1 MRIIECSVMAKT
13 GNPEESQ
20 DGTIVT
26 DDFAAVVDGATD
38 KSSRTF
44 DGISGGRF
52 AMTVVTEAIS
62 RLPAEAD
69 CAQAV
74 AALTI
79 ALAHALPD
87 RLPPAER
94 PGAVTV
100 IYSDARREVW
110 KIGDV
115 GFWYAGL
122 PHQQGQKPVDAVA
135 SAMRAAV
142 VRAELISGT
151 TVEELTTHDV
161 GREAIM
167 PLLRRQTLF
176 ANNPAA
182 GNLAYP
188 VLDGRAV
195 PQELVTST
203 SVPPDITE
211 LVLASDGYPEILP
224 TLEES
229 EKRVREMMAADP
241 LCIGILRGTKG
252 LTPAGVGFDDRSYL
266 RLEI

>member
-1 MRIIECSVMAKT
+1 MRIIECSVVAKT

-20 DGTIVT
+20 DGAIVT

-38 KSSRTF
+38 KSGRTF
-44 DGISGGRF
+44 DGVSGGRF
-52 AMTVVTEAIS
+52 AMTVVMEAIG
-62 RLPAEAD
+62 RLNAEAD

-74 AALTI
+74 TALTAAL
-79 ALAHALPD
+79 AAALPD
-87 RLPPAER
+87 RLPPVER
-94 PGAVTV
+94 PGAVAV
-100 IYSDARREVW
+100 IYSAARRELW

-122 PHQQGQKPVDAVA
+122 PHEQDQKPVDVVA

-142 VRAELISGT
+142 IRAELISGT
-151 TVEELTTHDV
+151 TVEELTKHDT

-182 GNLAYP
+182 GDLAFA
-188 VLDGRAV
+188 VLDGRTV

-203 SVPPDITE
+203 RVPSNVTE
-211 LVLASDGYPEILP
+211 LVLASDGYPEILR
-224 TLEES
+224 TLAES

-241 LCIGILRGTKG
+241 LCVDVLRGTKG
-252 LTPAGVGFDDRSYL
+252 LTLAGVGFDDRSYL